1 MYCISRHANLTLP
14 IRAAKTVYNP
24 HNGAVER
31 VIPALVVQFQHSG
44 TVPDYAKEAVTKL
57 VDWGQGVGLDE
68 DPFTRCG
75 SFDSD
80 VEAERNNWTA
90 EDKALAE
97 EVLRAGAGTLYVV
110 ADAPRAAKPWPRYD
124 EIVGEDAAKQIAWQ
138 VEQLGLDPGA
148 VIRYEHENLK
158 REDVIAAV
166 QALVPSDE
174 DVAAVISA

>member
-14 IRAAKTVYNP
+14 IRASKPIYNAA
-24 HNGAVER
+24 NGAVER

-44 TVPDYAKEAVTKL
+44 TVPDYAKEAVTRL

-68 DPFTRCG
+68 DPFERCG

-80 VEAERNNWTA
+80 VEAVRNNWTD
-90 EDKALAE
+90 EDKAIVE
-97 EVLRAGAGTLYVV
+97 ETLRSGAGTLYVV

-124 EIVGEDAAKQIAWQ
+124 EITGDDAAKQIAWQ

-148 VIRYEHENLK
+148 VVRYEHENLK
-158 REDVIAAV
+158 REDVLAAV